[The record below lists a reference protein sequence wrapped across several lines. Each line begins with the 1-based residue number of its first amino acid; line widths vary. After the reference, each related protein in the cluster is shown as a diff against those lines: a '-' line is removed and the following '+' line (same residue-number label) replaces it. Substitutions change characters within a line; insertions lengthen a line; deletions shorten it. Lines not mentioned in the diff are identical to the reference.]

1 MNGGRTQVAPG
12 NVAADSQS
20 PYGQRKNGSM
30 FPIDRY
36 HGLLKAAPDAMAM
49 VNRGGE
55 IALAD
60 IQMEKQC

>member
-12 NVAADSQS
+12 NGTADSQS

-30 FPIDRY
+30 LPIDRY
-36 HGLLKAAPDAMAM
+36 HGLLEVAPDAMAI

-55 IALAD
+55 IALVN